1 MTHQLEELWTEPKR
15 FDPER
20 FSPER
25 AEDKQH
31 SHAYYPFGGGA
42 HMCIGMHFAGLQ
54 VKAFLVQF
62 LRRFRVSVPD
72 GYEPPMT
79 PIPIPKPKDGLPVR
93 LERLG

>member
-1 MTHQLEELWTEPKR
+1 MTGGLIVEPFGQTGDTR
-15 FDPER
+15 DAA
-20 FSPER
+20 PER

-31 SHAYYPFGGGA
+31 SHAYFPFGGGA

-62 LRRFRVSVPD
+62 LKKYRVSVPE
-72 GYEPPMT
+72 GYEPVMV

-93 LERLG
+93 LERIG